1 MMILIKDKNNDT
13 YVFCNVEFVLHENE
27 NGNGYCTIRDMIE
40 HKLLYKCFTD
50 NIKQLTVDGIKLIE
64 TIDIDDTL
72 GELLRDE

>member
-1 MMILIKDKNNDT
+1 MILIKDKNNNT
-13 YVFCNVEFVLHENE
+13 YVFCNVEFVLNENE
-27 NGNGYCTIRDMIE
+27 KGNGCLTVRRLE
-40 HKLLYKCFTD
+40 NHVLLYQCPTD

>member
-27 NGNGYCTIRDMIE
+27 NGNEYCTIRDMIE
-40 HKLLYKCFTD
+40 HKLLYKCPTD